1 MGVVERL
8 RSEFS
13 FIRGNYLVLV
23 VSWVLMDFGRE
34 IPETYYALYVEGLG
48 GTAATVGI
56 IGSASFVALA
66 AVQFPGG
73 YLADKFGRRWLVSSM
88 TFGVAFSYL
97 FYALAP
103 TWHLILLGAIFQSL
117 CLVYQPALIAMI
129 QDGVPPERRGMGFSI
144 INLISN
150 ASTTPGPLIAAF
162 LFLTFGLIDGVRI
175 AYMILFVLFLGAAI
189 IRLRLTETIT
199 QPQKVSRGEIL
210 RAYPSALRDG
220 LQAWRRVPRSMVSLF
235 LVGVLGRFSSAMIFP
250 YMVLY
255 AVGELGIAEVQWSL
269 VLTLLFVANIAT
281 ALPAGKLIDKVGRKK
296 SFLLAQLIFFPAVLL
311 FVYGDPTRLFLALP
325 LFGLGRILSF
335 SSYMSLQADLVPQSL
350 RGKIIGSGQFF
361 NYALMAAG
369 TLIGGFLYVAVSPQ
383 VPFFLRAIVIVPQ
396 TILIALLV
404 HEPETREK

>member
-1 MGVVERL
+1 
-8 RSEFS
+8 
-13 FIRGNYLVLV
+13 
-23 VSWVLMDFGRE
+23 
-34 IPETYYALYVEGLG
+34 
-48 GTAATVGI
+48 
-56 IGSASFVALA
+56 
-66 AVQFPGG
+66 
-73 YLADKFGRRWLVSSM
+73 M

-150 ASTTPGPLIAAF
+150 VSTTPGPLIAAF

-199 QPQKVSRGEIL
+199 QPQKMSRGEIL

-220 LQAWRRVPRSMVSLF
+220 LQAWRQVPRSMVSLF
-235 LVGVLGRFSSAMIFP
+235 LVSVLGRFSSAMFFP

-269 VLTLLFVANIAT
+269 VLTLLFVSNIAT

-361 NYALMAAG
+361 NYALMSAG

-383 VPFFLRAIVIVPQ
+383 VPFFLRAIVIAPQ